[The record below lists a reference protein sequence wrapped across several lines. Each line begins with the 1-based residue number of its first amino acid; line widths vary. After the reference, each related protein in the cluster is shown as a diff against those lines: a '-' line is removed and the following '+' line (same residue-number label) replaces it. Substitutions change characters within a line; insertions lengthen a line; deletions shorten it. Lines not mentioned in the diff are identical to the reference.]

1 MRVLILNHEYPPVGG
16 GGGNATWFTAR
27 EMARL
32 GLDVRIVTT
41 SFRDLP
47 SFTREDD
54 VDVIRVPAL
63 RSKALESKSSEL
75 ISYACSAT
83 IRAFREVSRW
93 QPALIQTYFGIP
105 AGAVGYTLKM
115 AQQKPYVISF
125 RGRDVHGGKGE
136 DGPGIEGP
144 LRTVSK
150 VVWSAADA
158 LVANSIGLRDVAL
171 RVLPGADVDVI
182 PNGVDTETFQL
193 DRKERLG
200 SDRFCILYVGRLEPY
215 KGVADLI
222 EALSILNDP
231 TICLKIAGDG
241 SLNQV
246 LRQQAKDLGLND
258 RVAFMGGIRK
268 QEMPDVYS
276 SADALCLPSIVE
288 GMSNVV
294 LEAMASGL
302 PVVVTD
308 IPGSRDLVQNDRSGL
323 IVPPSEPGK
332 VAEALQK
339 LASNAETR
347 KRFSA
352 AARIK
357 AGEMSWK
364 KVAEDYIAIY
374 ERVLRGSSVVT
385 A

>member
-1 MRVLILNHEYPPVGG
+1 
-16 GGGNATWFTAR
+16 
-27 EMARL
+27 
-32 GLDVRIVTT
+32 
-41 SFRDLP
+41 
-47 SFTREDD
+47 
-54 VDVIRVPAL
+54 
-63 RSKALESKSSEL
+63 
-75 ISYACSAT
+75 
-83 IRAFREVSRW
+83 
-93 QPALIQTYFGIP
+93 
-105 AGAVGYTLKM
+105 
-115 AQQKPYVISF
+115 
-125 RGRDVHGGKGE
+125 
-136 DGPGIEGP
+136 
-144 LRTVSK
+144 
-150 VVWSAADA
+150 
-158 LVANSIGLRDVAL
+158 L

-182 PNGVDTETFQL
+182 PNGVDTETFQP
-193 DRKERLG
+193 DRNERPG

-222 EALSILNDP
+222 EALSIVNDP

-241 SLNQV
+241 SLNQA
-246 LRQQAKDLGLND
+246 LRQQTTDLGLND
-258 RVAFMGGIRK
+258 RVAFLGGIRK
-268 QEMPDVYS
+268 QEMPGVYG

-339 LASNAETR
+339 LAGSAETR

-364 KVAEDYIAIY
+364 KVTEDYIAIY
-374 ERVLRGSSVVT
+374 ERVLRGSSVAT